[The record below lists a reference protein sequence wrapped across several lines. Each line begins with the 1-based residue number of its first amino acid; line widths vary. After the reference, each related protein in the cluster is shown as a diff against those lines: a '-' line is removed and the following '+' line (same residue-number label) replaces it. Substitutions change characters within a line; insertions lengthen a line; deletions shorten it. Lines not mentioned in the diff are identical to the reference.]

1 MLSKCRADP
10 ETRDVVGLPAEDS
23 TNDNPV
29 IELPNCSCMKT
40 SPSEPV
46 FVLMDAHTSTYIHA
60 KSKTGHCAA
69 QEPEL
74 ILPSRRSVRESQ
86 T

>member
-1 MLSKCRADP
+1 MQSGDP
-10 ETRDVVGLPAEDS
+10 ETETLSVSPQKAART
-23 TNDNPV
+23 TNSV

-40 SPSEPV
+40 GLFEPV
-46 FVLMDAHTSTYIHA
+46 FVLTNAHTGTHIHA
-60 KSKTGHCAA
+60 ESKTGHCTA

-74 ILPSRRSVRESQ
+74 ILPSRRLVRESQ